1 MMEYTTHRF
10 LTFLFTLGLLFS
22 APSAEAFGGQSCTY
36 ETLSGTETIDSYM
49 DWFVELAAAHAQY
62 QDADSDFMERMMQ
75 GQAETLVNEC
85 SSFYERLRD
94 GEEPWSGS
102 REKRVLKLALDQTDL
117 DLDSIFRDTRRWA
130 RELRE

>member
-1 MMEYTTHRF
+1 MECATHRF
-10 LTFLFTLGLLFS
+10 FTFLLTLGLLFS
-22 APSAEAFGGQSCTY
+22 VPVAEASKSQSCTY
-36 ETLSGTETIDSYM
+36 ETLSGMETIDSYM
-49 DWFVELAAAHAQY
+49 DWFMELAVAHAQY
-62 QDADSDFMERMMQ
+62 QDADSGFTERMMQ

-102 REKRVLKLALDQTDL
+102 REKRILKLALDQTDL

-130 RELRE
+130 RELQK